1 MPGPVRRG
9 VVWTA
14 VCTVPVVA
22 LYALLTEWPR
32 IGAGDLW
39 PVLADV
45 VVSSSFFATGLFI
58 ATEAQHRLTGAAL
71 VVAATLWPLN
81 WLNEWHRGPAELVAA
96 LLGPLA
102 DLVAAWALL
111 RYPRLW
117 PRRRHDLTVVAAA
130 VAIQLSCV
138 LSVVTSRPAWH
149 EGTRRAMP
157 WITLWANRTAYR
169 FADDVYNLGSAVA
182 ALAVAVVFWMRVRRL
197 TGPDRRAMRPV
208 WMAMILAAAITALAT
223 LTNAAHT
230 PDPLQ
235 NTFYVF
241 ESIGLVLLP
250 LTLLLAAVSL
260 WLTRETVPQL
270 IRALGDHAPTPLGIE
285 RLIQQLLADPSVR
298 LLYPVPEGY
307 ADVHGA
313 PVPAPPDE
321 DPRVIAT
328 LGDAGDAVLLT
339 GDPSLRRHQ
348 GTMASIIR
356 SAVLILDN
364 TRLQATLQAQLH
376 QVRESDI
383 RIREAVDAERQRIE
397 SAVDA
402 LSRTTLRRLDDDLS
416 SLELAGD
423 SPQTHT
429 EIRSARTA
437 LRDAQQELTLLSQGL
452 TLPLLTSSGL
462 GPAVRLAVAGSGISV
477 LIPDDRLDPVVE
489 TTAYFVIC
497 ELAANAV
504 KHAAAQSIS
513 VTVTTEPNRLRIDV
527 VDDGRGGADPSG
539 GGLRGILRRLRKLKG
554 DLSITSRSG
563 HGTRVTAVIP
573 LSR

>member
-1 MPGPVRRG
+1 M
-9 VVWTA
+9 A
-14 VCTVPVVA
+14 VG
-22 LYALLTEWPR
+22 
-32 IGAGDLW
+32 IGFYL
-39 PVLADV
+39 
-45 VVSSSFFATGLFI
+45 
-58 ATEAQHRLTGAAL
+58 
-71 VVAATLWPLN
+71 
-81 WLNEWHRGPAELVAA
+81 
-96 LLGPLA
+96 
-102 DLVAAWALL
+102 
-111 RYPRLW
+111 
-117 PRRRHDLTVVAAA
+117 
-130 VAIQLSCV
+130 
-138 LSVVTSRPAWH
+138 
-149 EGTRRAMP
+149 
-157 WITLWANRTAYR
+157 
-169 FADDVYNLGSAVA
+169 
-182 ALAVAVVFWMRVRRL
+182 RVRRL
-197 TGPDRRAMRPV
+197 TGPDRRAIRPV
-208 WMAMILAAAITALAT
+208 WMAMILAAAMTALAT

-235 NTFYVF
+235 NTLYVF
-241 ESIGLVLLP
+241 ESLGLVLLP
-250 LTLLLAAVSL
+250 VTLLLAAVSL
-260 WLTRETVPQL
+260 WLTRETVPEL

-285 RLIQQLLADPSVR
+285 RLVQRLLGDPSVR
-298 LLYPVPEGY
+298 LLYPMPEGY

-313 PVPAPPDE
+313 PVPAPPADA
-321 DPRVIAT
+321 VIAA
-328 LGDAGDAVLLT
+328 LGGAGDAVLLT

-356 SAVLILDN
+356 SAVLVLDN

-402 LSRTTLRRLDDDLS
+402 LALTTLGRLDEDLA

-429 EIRSARTA
+429 EIRSARAA

-452 TLPLLTSSGL
+452 ALPLLTSSGL

-513 VTVTTEPNRLRIDV
+513 VTVTAEPDRLRIDV

-539 GGLRGILRRLRKLKG
+539 GGLRGILRRLRKLRG
-554 DLSITSRSG
+554 DLSITSPTG
-563 HGTRVTAVIP
+563 DGTQVTAVIP
-573 LSR
+573 LPR